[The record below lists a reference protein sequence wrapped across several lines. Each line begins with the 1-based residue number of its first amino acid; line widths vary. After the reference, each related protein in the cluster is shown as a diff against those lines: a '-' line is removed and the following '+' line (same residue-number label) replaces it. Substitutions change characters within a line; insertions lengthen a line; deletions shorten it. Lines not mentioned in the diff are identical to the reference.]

1 MRAALRLFLNL
12 VMLVGLILALW
23 PLGQTAYGIWNQ
35 RQLAAQFQNGL
46 KEQKKAFSAA
56 RHLSKSARIAVK
68 PSQKNKRKGRGS
80 EDSPV
85 LAAQETSTRKTQ
97 ARWPLTKL
105 SIADIDLQ
113 TFIVQGMD
121 EAALRRGPGH
131 DVNSSLPGEGNCVV
145 AGHRN
150 VYGSFFYRLD
160 ELLPGAP
167 IILENSDG
175 KFTYV
180 VDSVFTTPDTNL
192 TILNAP
198 PPASAPI
205 LTLITCTLPH
215 TNNRI
220 ILRARLS
227 DE

>member
-1 MRAALRLFLNL
+1 MRFAFRSFLNIIIFAGL
-12 VMLVGLILALW
+12 VLALW
-23 PLGQTAYGIWNQ
+23 PLGQTAFGLWNQ
-35 RQLAAQFQNGL
+35 RQLAAQFQQVQSKN
-46 KEQKKAFSAA
+46 QKAVPIHSRKAPKVTKVAGKARPNDASSSA
-56 RHLSKSARIAVK
+56 
-68 PSQKNKRKGRGS
+68 
-80 EDSPV
+80 DSPV
-85 LAAQETSTRKTQ
+85 LVAQQTSARKKP

-105 SIADIDLQ
+105 SIADIGLE

-121 EAALRRGPGH
+121 AAALRRGPGH
-131 DVNSSLPGEGNCVV
+131 DVNSSLAGAGNCVV

-167 IILENSDG
+167 ITLENSDG

-180 VDSVFTTPDTNL
+180 VDSIFTTPDTNL
-192 TILNAP
+192 TVLNQ
-198 PPASAPI
+198 PASGTAPL

-220 ILRARLS
+220 ILQARLS
-227 DE
+227 NE